1 MKLQGTMQINQAGH
15 LEIGGCDTV
24 MLAKQFGTPL
34 WVMDEQ
40 EIRNQCRIFKRAFI
54 DKYQGNVAYASKAF
68 LTLAIA
74 AIIREEGLSLDVVSG
89 GELYTALQAGFP
101 ADRIYFH
108 GNNKSRDELIMA
120 LESGVGR
127 IVVDNEFELYNLKDL
142 AQQTGV
148 KPVAVMLRI
157 APGVEAHTHEY
168 CQTGQEDSKFGFD
181 LSSGKAMEAAKAV
194 ISSDAMVLKG
204 IHCHIGSQI
213 FEEESF
219 IVAAETM
226 LKFMA
231 DIYKETGNVL
241 EELNLGGGFGIYY
254 SQGDSPKDVEIY
266 ADKIHA
272 AVAAYAADL
281 GIPKPTII
289 VEPGRAIVGTAGT
302 TLYTLGS
309 SKDIP
314 GIRKYVSVDGGMA
327 DNIRPALYGALYE
340 AVLANRASESPTEL
354 VSVAGKCCESGD
366 MLIWDIKLPPVQPG
380 DILAMSS
387 TGAYCYTMSSNYN
400 RLPRPAVVLVRDGIA
415 EIIVKRESYQ
425 DVVRND
431 VIPPHLQNKKE

>member
-1 MKLQGTMQINQAGH
+1 M
-15 LEIGGCDTV
+15 
-24 MLAKQFGTPL
+24 
-34 WVMDEQ
+34 
-40 EIRNQCRIFKRAFI
+40 
-54 DKYQGNVAYASKAF
+54 
-68 LTLAIA
+68 
-74 AIIREEGLSLDVVSG
+74 
-89 GELYTALQAGFP
+89 
-101 ADRIYFH
+101 
-108 GNNKSRDELIMA
+108 
-120 LESGVGR
+120 
-127 IVVDNEFELYNLKDL
+127 
-142 AQQTGV
+142 
-148 KPVAVMLRI
+148 
-157 APGVEAHTHEY
+157 
-168 CQTGQEDSKFGFD
+168 
-181 LSSGKAMEAAKAV
+181 
-194 ISSDAMVLKG
+194 
-204 IHCHIGSQI
+204 
-213 FEEESF
+213 
-219 IVAAETM
+219 
-226 LKFMA
+226 
-231 DIYKETGNVL
+231 
-241 EELNLGGGFGIYY
+241 
-254 SQGDSPKDVEIY
+254 
-266 ADKIHA
+266 
-272 AVAAYAADL
+272 
-281 GIPKPTII
+281 
-289 VEPGRAIVGTAGT
+289 GTAGT